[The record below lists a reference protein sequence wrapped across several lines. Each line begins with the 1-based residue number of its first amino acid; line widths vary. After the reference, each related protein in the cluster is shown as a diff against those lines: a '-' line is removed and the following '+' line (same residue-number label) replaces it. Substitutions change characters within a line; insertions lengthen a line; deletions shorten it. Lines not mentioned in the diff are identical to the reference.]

1 MAENERIY
9 TIPLRDVKGISRKR
23 RANYAIKII
32 RNFIARHMKVP
43 EENVWIDNR
52 INEEV
57 WKRGIEKPP
66 SKITVKAVKFEE
78 EESVEVLM
86 PE

>member
-9 TIPLRDVKGISRKR
+9 TIPLRKVLNVPRSV
-23 RANYAIKII
+23 RAPYAIRLI
-32 RNFIARHMKVP
+32 RKFVARHMKVP

-52 INEEV
+52 VNEKIWE
-57 WKRGIEKPP
+57 RGIEKVPN
-66 SKITVKAVKFEE
+66 KITVRVIKFEE
-78 EESVEVLM
+78 EETAEVLL

>member
-1 MAENERIY
+1 MAEKEMIY
-9 TIPLRDVKGISRKR
+9 NIPLRDVKNISRSR
-23 RANYAIKII
+23 RANYAVKLI
-32 RNFIARHMKVP
+32 RHFVARHMKVD
-43 EENVWIDNR
+43 EEDVWIDNR
-52 INEEV
+52 VNEEV

-66 SKITVKAVKFEE
+66 SKITVKVIKFEE

>member
-1 MAENERIY
+1 MAEREMIFN
-9 TIPLRDVKGISRKR
+9 IPLGKVKNISRSR
-23 RANYAIKII
+23 RANYAVKLM
-32 RNFIARHMKVP
+32 RNFVARHMNVP

-52 INEEV
+52 VNEEI

-66 SKITVKAVKFEE
+66 SKITVKAVRFEE

>member
-9 TIPLRDVKGISRKR
+9 NIPLRDVKNIARTR
-23 RANYAIKII
+23 RANYAVKII
-32 RNFIARHMKVP
+32 RNFVSRHIKVP

-52 INEEV
+52 VNEEI

-66 SKITVKAVKFEE
+66 SKITVKVIKFEE
-78 EESVEVLM
+78 EESAEVLM
-86 PE
+86 AD

>member
-1 MAENERIY
+1 MAEKEMIY
-9 TIPLRDVKGISRKR
+9 NIPLRDVKGVSRSR
-23 RANYAIKII
+23 RSNYAVRLVRK
-32 RNFIARHMKVP
+32 FISRHMKVP

-52 INEEV
+52 VNEEI

-66 SKITVKAVKFEE
+66 SKITVKAIKFEE
-78 EESVEVLM
+78 DETVEVLM

>member
-1 MAENERIY
+1 MAENERVY
-9 TIPLRDVKGISRKR
+9 NIPLRDVKNISRSR

-32 RNFIARHMKVP
+32 RSFVSRHMKVP

-52 INEEV
+52 VNEEI

-66 SKITVKAVKFEE
+66 SKITVKVIKFEE
-78 EESVEVLM
+78 EESAEVLM
-86 PE
+86 AD

>member
-9 TIPLRDVKGISRKR
+9 NIPLRDVKGVPRTR
-23 RANYAIKII
+23 RANYAIKIV
-32 RNFIARHMKVP
+32 RSFVARHMKVP

-52 INEEV
+52 VNEEI

-66 SKITVKAVKFEE
+66 SKITVKVIKFEE
-78 EESVEVLM
+78 EDSAEVLL

>member
-1 MAENERIY
+1 MAEKEMVYN
-9 TIPLRDVKGISRKR
+9 IPLREVKGISRSR
-23 RANYAIKII
+23 RANYAVKLV
-32 RNFIARHMKVP
+32 RHFVARHMKVS

-52 INEEV
+52 VNEEI

-66 SKITVKAVKFEE
+66 SKITVKAIKFEE

>member
-9 TIPLRDVKGISRKR
+9 NIPLRDVKGISRKR
-23 RANYAIKII
+23 RANYAIKLI
-32 RNFIARHMKVP
+32 RKFIARHMKVP
-43 EENVWIDNR
+43 EENVWIDNK

-57 WKRGIEKPP
+57 WKRGIQKPP

-78 EESVEVLM
+78 EETVEVLM

>member
-9 TIPLRDVKGISRKR
+9 NIPLRDVKGISRTR
-23 RANYAIKII
+23 RANYAVKIV
-32 RNFIARHMKVP
+32 RSFVARHMKVP

-52 INEEV
+52 VNEEI

-66 SKITVKAVKFEE
+66 SKITVKVIKFEE
-78 EESVEVLM
+78 EESAEVLL

>member
-1 MAENERIY
+1 MAEKEMIY
-9 TIPLRDVKGISRKR
+9 NIPLRDVKNVPRSR
-23 RANYAIKII
+23 RANYAIRIVRK
-32 RNFIARHMKVP
+32 FISRHMKVP

-52 INEEV
+52 VNEEI

-66 SKITVKAVKFEE
+66 SRITVKAIKFEE
-78 EESVEVLM
+78 EETVEVLI